1 MANKNS
7 YVHYVSYK
15 KNPREMELFLYIE
28 NKSCKSAW
36 MKEAFEEKRERELK
50 NNQSTIQNNSINA
63 IPNIPT
69 FNDSF
74 M

>member
-7 YVHYVSYK
+7 FVHYISYK
-15 KNPREMELFLYIE
+15 KNPREMELYLYIE
-28 NKSCKSAW
+28 KKSCKSAW
-36 MKEAFEEKRERELK
+36 MKEACEEKMERETK
-50 NNQSTIQNNSINA
+50 NSQNTVQNNTSNV